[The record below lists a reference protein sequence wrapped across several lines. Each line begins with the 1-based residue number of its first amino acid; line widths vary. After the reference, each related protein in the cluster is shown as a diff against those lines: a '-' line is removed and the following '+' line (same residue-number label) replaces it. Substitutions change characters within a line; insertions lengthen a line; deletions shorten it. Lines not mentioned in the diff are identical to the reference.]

1 MSFKGTQQKCKVCD
15 KTVCLMDQLSADGV
29 AYHKSC
35 FNVITAKASFSS
47 KRKATSTPSVSTIP
61 SVSNYNYELNYPE
74 GYDQGLHD
82 YAKEVEREIHIEDEE
97 EEPTTPIGILR
108 SRQSSTES
116 HEVQQQQQR
125 QARGKQVNFQS
136 IDGGTGYFYKHLAKK
151 HEIIKETHAASGS
164 GTTSGSR
171 QWRMDI
177 FGGARSEREAKDNTR
192 WQEKPYTV
200 CRSD

>member
-136 IDGGTGYFYKHLAKK
+136 IDEDEPIRNLFRQCHLLVVELF
-151 HEIIKETHAASGS
+151 HMCGHILQNNQLII
-164 GTTSGSR
+164 
-171 QWRMDI
+171 RM
-177 FGGARSEREAKDNTR
+177 FSYALVKFVKVKG
-192 WQEKPYTV
+192 
-200 CRSD
+200 